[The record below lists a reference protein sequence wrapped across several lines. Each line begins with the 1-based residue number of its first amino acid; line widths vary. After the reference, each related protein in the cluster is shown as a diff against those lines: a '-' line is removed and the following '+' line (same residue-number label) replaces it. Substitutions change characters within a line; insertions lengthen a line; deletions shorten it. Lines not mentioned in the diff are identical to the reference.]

1 MELTI
6 SKEKIETLQNIGA
19 GKIINNSLNKI
30 IKNQI
35 NKYLLMI
42 SQVNAEMIKFET
54 DYRMTSSDFFQK
66 FENGQLDDK
75 ADFMEWA
82 GLYENILL
90 FNDRIKMLELA
101 LKL

>member
-35 NKYLLMI
+35 NKYNLLI
-42 SQVNAEMIKFET
+42 SQLSVDLLHFESK
-54 DYRMTSSDFFQK
+54 YKMNSDLLFQK
-66 FENGQLDDK
+66 FENGKLDDN
-75 ADFMEWA
+75 ADFTEWVSVF
-82 GLYENILL
+82 ETILL
-90 FNDRIKMLELA
+90 YNNRIKMLETA